1 MSTKHRWIAMLLA
14 LSVVTACASTAPM
27 GARSMTPVSAAAP
40 VPHAYVTGS
49 HIALP
54 VDPRT
59 GLPQTAS
66 PTQTVTRDDLNRT
79 GQIDVGSALRQ
90 LVPEL
95 H

>member
-1 MSTKHRWIAMLLA
+1 MSTDHRWIALLLA
-14 LSVVTACASTAPM
+14 SSLLSACVSTGPSA
-27 GARSMTPVSAAAP
+27 ARSMAAP
-40 VPHAYVTGS
+40 PAQHAYVTGS

-54 VDPRT
+54 VDPQT

-66 PTQTVTRDDLNRT
+66 PTQTVSRDDLNMT
-79 GQIDVGSALRQ
+79 GQIDVGSALRR